1 MAQFRQF
8 GNQGRRG
15 DATDA
20 GNVLQQL
27 GHDGAVPL
35 NVTEHFSVDIL
46 KLIGDGFE
54 QPLDVRARDR
64 ASQAQALTLR
74 ESQDYELA
82 SPGDQSHQILLC
94 WIAQRV
100 HEALAVGTLSQCG
113 SELGEGSGVNA
124 VGLSQSLHRTCE
136 VTSHA
141 RVDYRHAQP
150 G

>member
-15 DATDA
+15 DTTDA

-46 KLIGDGFE
+46 KQTGNGLE

-64 ASQAQALTLR
+64 ASQALTLR
-74 ESQDYELA
+74 ELQGYELA

-94 WIAQRV
+94 GIAQRV

-136 VTSHA
+136 VASHA